1 MSESTIVTLR
11 LPQSMV
17 DRADALIPRLKEED
31 QMLMVGRVSRSIVLR
46 LAVLKGLEALEA
58 QAQESGPVSKRGKN
72 RR

>member
-1 MSESTIVTLR
+1 
-11 LPQSMV
+11 MV
-17 DRADALIPRLKEED
+17 DRADALIPRLRDED

-58 QAQESGPVSKRGKN
+58 QAELNAAPSKRGKS